1 MNEKAYKAMGL
12 AGAAGIAVGIV
23 VTVVGIAAGVISII
37 SGARLLKEK
46 KGILIL
52 YRRDT
57 GGCRTFDSKKRKRIR
72 ILGKILIILYVI
84 FIIYFLLFSDWYGR
98 TGEMREYHYN
108 LVLFKEIKRFWQYRE
123 QVGFF
128 AMFTNLFGN
137 VIIFIPFGFFLPMGS
152 RQRSFIATA
161 YYSFVLSL
169 CVEVFQLI
177 TKVGSFDVD
186 DLLLN
191 TIGGI
196 CGYILFAI
204 CAAIRRRH
212 AGKKTKNRR

>member
-1 MNEKAYKAMGL
+1 
-12 AGAAGIAVGIV
+12 
-23 VTVVGIAAGVISII
+23 
-37 SGARLLKEK
+37 
-46 KGILIL
+46 
-52 YRRDT
+52 
-57 GGCRTFDSKKRKRIR
+57 
-72 ILGKILIILYVI
+72 
-84 FIIYFLLFSDWYGR
+84 
-98 TGEMREYHYN
+98 MREYHYN

-137 VIIFIPFGFFLPMGS
+137 VFIFVPFGFFLPMGS
-152 RQRSFIATA
+152 RQRSFFGTA
-161 YYSFVLSL
+161 FYSFGLSL
-169 CVEVFQLI
+169 CVEVFQFI

-196 CGYILFAI
+196 CGYILFVI

>member
-1 MNEKAYKAMGL
+1 M
-12 AGAAGIAVGIV
+12 
-23 VTVVGIAAGVISII
+23 
-37 SGARLLKEK
+37 
-46 KGILIL
+46 
-52 YRRDT
+52 
-57 GGCRTFDSKKRKRIR
+57 DSKKRKRIR
-72 ILGKILIILYVI
+72 ILGKILFILYVI

-137 VIIFIPFGFFLPMGS
+137 VLIFVPF
-152 RQRSFIATA
+152 
-161 YYSFVLSL
+161 
-169 CVEVFQLI
+169 
-177 TKVGSFDVD
+177 
-186 DLLLN
+186 
-191 TIGGI
+191 GI
-196 CGYILFAI
+196 CGYILFVI